1 MELLTI
7 DVHLEP
13 ADLAAALCAD
23 VVDGLTASPKEL
35 PPKWFYDE
43 RGSELFEQITDLDV
57 YYPTR
62 REREILETRAADIA
76 ALTRADTLIELGSG
90 TSKKTRLL
98 LDALRDGG
106 TLRRFVPFDVS
117 EPTLRA
123 AAAAI
128 VEEYAGVSVHAVVG
142 DFERH
147 LTTLPGGGRRVVA
160 FLGGTIGN
168 LQPAQREKFF
178 TELRGTMT
186 RDDSFLLGADLVKD
200 PARLV
205 AAYDDALGVT
215 AEFNKNVLAVINRQL
230 GADFQLDAFVHEAR
244 WDAERE
250 WIEMALIST
259 RDQPVWIANLDLTV
273 DFGVGERMRTE
284 ISAKFRPDG
293 LGTELAAT
301 GFALEELWTDSAGDF
316 ALCLARPA

>member
-1 MELLTI
+1 MERLTI

-13 ADLAAALCAD
+13 ADLVAALRAD

-43 RGSELFEQITDLDV
+43 RGSELFEQITELDE

-98 LDALRDGG
+98 LDALRAGG

-123 AAAAI
+123 AAAA
-128 VEEYAGVSVHAVVG
+128 VVDEYAGVSVHAVVG
-142 DFERH
+142 DFEHH
-147 LTTLPGGGRRVVA
+147 LATLPTGGRRVIA

-178 TELRGTMT
+178 TGLRGTMSPG
-186 RDDSFLLGADLVKD
+186 DALLLGTDLVKD

-205 AAYDDALGVT
+205 AAYDDMAGVT
-215 AEFNKNVLAVINRQL
+215 AEFNKNVLAVINREL
-230 GADFQLDAFVHEAR
+230 GGDFQLDAFVHEAR
-244 WDAERE
+244 WDGERE

-259 RDQPVWIANLDLTV
+259 RDQQVRIGTLDLTV

-284 ISAKFRPDG
+284 ISAKFRPD
-293 LGTELAAT
+293 ELAAELSAT
-301 GFALEELWTDSAGDF
+301 GLTLERLWTDAAGDF
-316 ALCLARPA
+316 ALSLARPA